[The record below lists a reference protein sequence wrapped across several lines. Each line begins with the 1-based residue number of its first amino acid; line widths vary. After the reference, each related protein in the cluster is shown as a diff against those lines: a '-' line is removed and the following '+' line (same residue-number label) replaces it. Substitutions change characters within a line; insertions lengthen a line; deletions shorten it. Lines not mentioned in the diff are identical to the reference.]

1 MGHVNMLKNFLR
13 RRDPF
18 VVKTDKFSDPD
29 ISGVIK
35 KRWVEDSFS
44 GDFKNTPEPIKE
56 FLGLAISK
64 KRFFWFGA
72 IIILLFFTT
81 VGRLAYLEIFKGEE
95 YRQLAESNRLRVKP
109 IPAERGIIYD
119 RNLAPLLAN
128 IPNFT
133 LNLLPRDLPKD
144 EIQREE
150 VINKISALAQ
160 LPTEDIK
167 NKIEEFKNFGYRSIN
182 IRDNLDYET
191 AVLLNAASAEFPGMS
206 VETSSRRQYF
216 FTEPTATSTIITTS
230 LSHLFGYMGKVNKDD
245 LILNPNYLPT
255 DFIGKSG
262 LEKFYEKD
270 LRGTYGKREIEVDAF
285 GKEKNTVSVEAPQAG
300 KNLILAIDLN
310 LQKKLEESLVAEL
323 RASGKKKA
331 SAVALDPRNG
341 EILALVNLPAYN
353 NNLFSRGISFED
365 YQKLLVDPN
374 APMFSRAWA
383 GSFPSGS
390 VIKPIIAAAALSE
403 GLINRQTTFLSSGGL
418 QINTWFFPDWKA
430 GGHGPTNVVKALA
443 ESVNTFFY
451 IIGGGYEKFTGLGLE
466 KIAEYLKKFGLANT
480 LGIDLPGETA
490 GFIPSREWKEDVK
503 KERWYIGDTYNLSI
517 GQGDLLVTPLQV
529 ANYTA
534 IIANGGTSYQ
544 PHIVKSI
551 ENTETKE
558 KNTIAL
564 KIIEKSVLPD
574 FILKI
579 IREGMRATVTA
590 GSAQLLNTLPI
601 PVAGKT
607 GTAQW
612 SSKYSP
618 HAWFTGFAPYNDPQI
633 VLTILIEEGGEGS
646 HVAVPVAREVLGWW
660 AKNH

>member
-1 MGHVNMLKNFLR
+1 MFKNFLR

-18 VVKTDKFSDPD
+18 VVKTDTLADPD
-29 ISGVIK
+29 VSGIIK

-44 GDFKNTPEPIKE
+44 GDDKNSPEPIKD
-56 FLGLAISK
+56 FLCLAISK
-64 KRFFWFGA
+64 KRFFWLSA
-72 IIILLFFTT
+72 IISLLF
-81 VGRLAYLEIFKGEE
+81 VVVIGRLAYLEIFKGET
-95 YRQLAESNRLRVKP
+95 YRQLAENNRLRVKP

-119 RNLAPLLAN
+119 RNLTPLLAN

-133 LNLLPRDLPKD
+133 LNLLPHDLPQN
-144 EIQREE
+144 EIQRAE
-150 VINKISALAQ
+150 VIKKISVLAQ
-160 LPTEDIK
+160 LPTEEII
-167 NKIEEFKNFGYRSIN
+167 NKIEEFKDFGYRSIN
-182 IRDNLDYET
+182 IRSNLDYET
-191 AVLLNAASAEFPGMS
+191 AILLNAASAEFPGVS
-206 VETSSRRQYF
+206 VDISSRRQYF
-216 FTEPTATSTIITTS
+216 FTEATPNTS
-230 LSHLFGYMGKVNKDD
+230 ASAASLAHLFGYMGKVNKDD
-245 LILNPNYLPT
+245 LILNQNYLPT

-262 LEKFYEKD
+262 LEKFYEKE
-270 LRGTYGKREIEVDAF
+270 LRGTYGKREIEVDAM

-300 KNLILAIDLN
+300 QNLILAIDLN
-310 LQKKLEESLVAEL
+310 LQKKMEESLAAEL

-331 SAVALDPRNG
+331 SAVALNPQNG
-341 EILALVNLPAYN
+341 EILALVNLPAFN

-374 APMFSRAWA
+374 APLFSRAWA

-403 GLINRQTTFLSSGGL
+403 GLINRQTTFFSSGGL

-430 GGHGPTNVVKALA
+430 GGHGVTNVVKALA

-451 IIGGGYEKFTGLGLE
+451 IIGGGYENFAGLGLG
-466 KIAEYLKKFGLANT
+466 KISEYLKKFGLANT

-544 PHIVKSI
+544 PHLVKSI
-551 ENTETKE
+551 VNTEIKE
-558 KNTIAL
+558 KIDIAPR
-564 KIIEKSVLPD
+564 IVEKKVLPD
-574 FILKI
+574 SILSI
-579 IREGMRATVTA
+579 VREGMRATITS
-590 GSAQLLNTLPI
+590 GSAQSLNTLPVA
-601 PVAGKT
+601 VAGKT

-618 HAWFTGFAPYNDPQI
+618 HAWFTGFAPYENPQI

-646 HVAVPVAREVLGWW
+646 HVAVPVAREVFGWW
-660 AKNH
+660 AKNR

>member
-1 MGHVNMLKNFLR
+1 MIKNFLR

-18 VVKTDKFSDPD
+18 VIKTNKLSNPD

-64 KRFFWFGA
+64 KRFFWLGA
-72 IIILLFFTT
+72 IISLLFVIVF
-81 VGRLAYLEIFKGEE
+81 GRLAYLEIFQGEK
-95 YRQLAESNRLRVKP
+95 YRQLAENNRLRVKP

-119 RNLAPLLAN
+119 RNLVPLLAN

-133 LNLLPRDLPKD
+133 LNLLPQDLPKD

-160 LPTEDIK
+160 IPTEEIK
-167 NKIEEFKNFGYRSIN
+167 NKIEEFKDFSYRSIN

-191 AVLLNAASAEFPGMS
+191 AVLLNVASAEFPGMS
-206 VETSSRRQYF
+206 VEISSRRQYF
-216 FTEPTATSTIITTS
+216 FTEPTAASTIITTS

-245 LILNPNYLPT
+245 LTLNPNYLPT

-262 LEKFYEKD
+262 LEKTYEKD

-285 GKEKNTVSVEAPQAG
+285 GKEKNTVSVDAPQAG

-310 LQKKLEESLVAEL
+310 LQKKLEESLATEL
-323 RASGKKKA
+323 RASNKKKA
-331 SAVALDPRNG
+331 SAVALDPKNG
-341 EILALVNLPAYN
+341 EILALVNLPTYN
-353 NNLFSRGISFED
+353 NNLFSRGISFEE

-430 GGHGPTNVVKALA
+430 GGHGATNVVKALA

-451 IIGGGYEKFTGLGLE
+451 IIGGGYENFAGLGLE

-490 GFIPSREWKEDVK
+490 GFIPSREWKEDIK

-534 IIANGGTSYQ
+534 IIANGGTSYR
-544 PHIVKSI
+544 PHIVKNI
-551 ENTETKE
+551 ENSETKE
-558 KNTIAL
+558 KIDIVP
-564 KIIEKSVLPD
+564 KIIEKNVLPD
-574 FILKI
+574 SILKI
-579 IREGMRATVTA
+579 VREGMRSTIIS

-601 PVAGKT
+601 AVAGKT

-618 HAWFTGFAPYNDPQI
+618 HAWFTGFGPYENPQI

-646 HVAVPVAREVLGWW
+646 HVAVPVAREVFDWW
-660 AKNH
+660 AKNR

>member
-1 MGHVNMLKNFLR
+1 
-13 RRDPF
+13 
-18 VVKTDKFSDPD
+18 
-29 ISGVIK
+29 
-35 KRWVEDSFS
+35 DSFFND
-44 GDFKNTPEPIKE
+44 GKNTPEPIKE

-72 IIILLFFTT
+72 IIILLFFTA

-95 YRQLAESNRLRVKP
+95 YRQLAENNRLRVKP

-119 RNLAPLLAN
+119 RNMVPLLAN

-133 LNLLPRDLPKD
+133 LNLLPQDLPKD

-160 LPTEDIK
+160 LPAEDIK
-167 NKIEEFKNFGYRSIN
+167 NKIEEFKDFGYRSIN
-182 IRDNLDYET
+182 IRDNLNYET

-216 FTEPTATSTIITTS
+216 FTEPTATSTVITGS

-245 LILNPNYLPT
+245 LTLNPNYLPT

-300 KNLILAIDLN
+300 QNLILAIDLN
-310 LQKKLEESLVAEL
+310 LQKKLEDSLAAEL

-331 SAVALDPRNG
+331 SAVALNPQNG

-374 APMFSRAWA
+374 SPMFSRAWT

-390 VIKPIIAAAALSE
+390 VIKPIIAAAALNE
-403 GLINRQTTFLSSGGL
+403 GLVNRQTTFLSSGGL

-430 GGHGPTNVVKALA
+430 GGHGATNVVKALA

-466 KIAEYLKKFGLANT
+466 KISEYLKKFGLANT

-534 IIANGGTSYQ
+534 IVANGGTSYQ
-544 PHIVKSI
+544 LHIVKSI
-551 ENTETKE
+551 ENIETKE
-558 KNTIAL
+558 KNIIAL

-574 FILKI
+574 SILKI
-579 IREGMRATVTA
+579 VREGMRATVTA
-590 GSAQLLNTLPI
+590 GSAQSLNTLPI

-618 HAWFTGFAPYNDPQI
+618 HAWFTGFAPYENPQI
-633 VLTILIEEGGEGS
+633 VLTILIEEGGDGS
-646 HVAVPVAREVLGWW
+646 RAAVPVAREVFGWW
-660 AKNH
+660 AKNR